1 MAFLSF
7 LRRAFGGQIPPNDE
21 ATAMIDGQF
30 TLDTDTGYLYTDISV
45 PTDKGTSQIK
55 RIPIADR
62 RDSIQ
67 LYSIEDLKSTT
78 HNGWY
83 HLDLDAPQ
91 TIPVSGYD
99 YGVTINRHAY
109 LLVTGTNK
117 KQITQ
122 TLFTHSDEGRILI
135 RHSNYKTSE
144 ENAIDW
150 GPWQIQDKITTI
162 NGSLCQTQLPAGNYY
177 VLNTEDIANRFAP
190 AMYGYKYDYNYYF
203 LIVQASPQNTS
214 VPHLYT
220 YYPLTSIEKAP
231 AYIQQ
236 YMDKVNGKWQ
246 VVRTKI
252 EYSSYAIPLGK
263 NYNLNTLQDT
273 GIYYLTTDINIPL
286 YNTQYPITQNSFIEV
301 KHSDNNIIQTL
312 TDIQTHNIFSRI
324 NNAEWE
330 LITTPKGLVLPFG
343 KNAQGTSIDNTLNQ
357 LPTGHYIISQDAK
370 AEVNISGVSKPY
382 IIPSTARLTV
392 ERFHERYCKQTLYFE
407 SDSKLNILPSKTE
420 CAITRICKT
429 ITSDGKRVPNWSA
442 WQLEND
448 IIAKDVSI
456 QVNNY
461 QVPTII
467 AALKTAMG
475 TIATGSYSI
484 STTTKNANIND
495 FKFAYAKL
503 RVERYGTQLKLF
515 LYPIQTGT
523 NYALMATCKD
533 DGTSVTSDGW
543 RWDSANFPKV
553 EGKEYPLADG
563 TYYYKGKISRTK
575 YTNVDTSKTLFYQ
588 IYKGSGPV
596 SANDVPIAVIK
607 NLPGVLNNKKVNIQK
622 ISTVADFHTVTDNI
636 YPSVLRIIN
645 PAKVKEDTSL
655 LTIGEYLQ
663 RILNTDL
670 QTEEKQHC
678 YVDDNG
684 DSHTISA
691 ETKRLFEKGTKKEPG
706 QGTFQKFFSG
716 ITTPKLILGWANDS
730 QPTEETFMVEFYYTK

>member
-7 LRRAFGGQIPPNDE
+7 LRRAFGGQDPSNAIV
-21 ATAMIDGQF
+21 DGQI
-30 TLDTDTGYLYTDISV
+30 TLDTEAGYLYADVNISTDQTT
-45 PTDKGTSQIK
+45 PNIK
-55 RIPIADR
+55 RIPIIDR
-62 RDSIQ
+62 RDSIK
-67 LYSIEDLKSTT
+67 LNTVGALDTAT

-83 HLDLDAPQ
+83 SLNLGEGKTD
-91 TIPVSGYD
+91 TILVGGKIGYKI
-99 YGVTINRHAY
+99 TINQYAY

-117 KQITQ
+117 RQITQ
-122 TLFTHSDEGRILI
+122 ILFTHSDQGRILI
-135 RHSNYKTSE
+135 RHRNYTASE
-144 ENAIDW
+144 EETGNKVW

-162 NGSLCQTQLPAGNYY
+162 DGNLCQTQLPAGNYY
-177 VLNTEDIANRFAP
+177 VINTENIEKRFVP
-190 AMYGYKYDYNYYF
+190 EIYGYKYDYNYYF
-203 LIVQASPQNTS
+203 LTVQASPQSTS

-236 YMDKVNGKWQ
+236 YMDKVDGEWQ

-301 KHSDNNIIQTL
+301 KYSDNNIIQTL

-343 KNAQGTSIDNTLNQ
+343 KNTQGTPIDDTLNQ

-370 AEVNISGVSKPY
+370 AQVNISGVSKTY

-429 ITSDGKRVPNWSA
+429 ITTDGKRVPNWSA

-484 STTTKNANIND
+484 STTTKNAHIND

-503 RVERYGTQLKLF
+503 RVERYGNQLKLF
-515 LYPIQTGT
+515 LYPISTGT

-533 DGTSVTSDGW
+533 DNTSVVSDGW

-553 EGKEYPLADG
+553 AGKEYPLTDG
-563 TYYYKGKISRTK
+563 TYYYKDKISRTK
-575 YTNVDTSKTLFYQ
+575 YTNTDTSKTLFYQ
-588 IYKGSGPV
+588 IYKGNSV
-596 SANDVPIAVIK
+596 SADDVPIAVIK

-636 YPSVLRIIN
+636 YPSVLRIVN
-645 PAKVKEDTSL
+645 PETVKKDTSL

-663 RILNTDL
+663 RILNTNL
-670 QTEEKQHC
+670 QSNHR

-684 DSHTISA
+684 SSGPIGA

-716 ITTPKLILGWANDS
+716 ITTPKLILGWANEN